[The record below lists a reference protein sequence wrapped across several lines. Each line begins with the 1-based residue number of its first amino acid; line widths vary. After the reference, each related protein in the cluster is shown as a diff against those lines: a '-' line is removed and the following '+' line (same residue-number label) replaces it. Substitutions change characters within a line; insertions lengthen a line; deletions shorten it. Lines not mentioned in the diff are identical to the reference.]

1 MSVPASWGAHTLG
14 WARRAL
20 GAWGGALVISGVR
33 GSVWAAVLL
42 LGLGQTSAWQYFV
55 STLHAHEFRQ
65 AAQDSAPGRALR
77 MPLVIA
83 VDEDGY
89 RDFFQSRSP
98 LPRDRLLALLQTV
111 QAHTPPSTRIA
122 VNLPVAPGAQPDP
135 DQAALDAF
143 WLQQAPRWVLPAW
156 PADPSVQPGLTQAW
170 REGLCAQGLRFGR
183 PGVPID
189 FGYPSLIHQFAD
201 SQAALLAH
209 DRPHCADP
217 AVPALWQVQPLLPA
231 SLEANT
237 VIPFQG
243 DLDLLGQML
252 DALAPEAVLIGRMWG
267 PQGLV
272 GTPMGERYEVQVQA
286 AALAG
291 AWSGERMAS
300 PGLALL
306 AAWGLLSLLWLG
318 MSVLL
323 PRLDRCL
330 QPPSPEMSGHLFLS
344 VRAKPLL
351 IVLCVAV
358 GVWAWVALGS
368 AWHAA
373 TGYWVSADWAC
384 SLVLLS
390 TLLSWNLGRAPVPL
404 YPSPLAAWRQGVW
417 QPLAAAWRSGLTAPA
432 GPWQRRERVW
442 ATLALLGQGGLP
454 LAAVAALIW
463 AGWAG
468 RW

>member
-1 MSVPASWGAHTLG
+1 MSWGARGLA

-20 GAWGGALVISGVR
+20 GAWGGAVVISGVR

-65 AAQDSAPGRALR
+65 AAQGSTPERVAR

-98 LPRDRLLALLQTV
+98 LPRDRVLALMQAV
-111 QAHTPPSTRIA
+111 QAHTPPQTRIA
-122 VNLPVAPGAQPDP
+122 VNLPVAPGALPDP
-135 DQAALDAF
+135 EQAALDAF
-143 WLQQAPRWVLPAW
+143 WLQQPQRWVLPAW
-156 PADPSVQPGLTQAW
+156 PAEPSVQPGLTQAW
-170 REGLCAQGLRFGR
+170 REGLCAQGVRFGR

-189 FGYPSLIHQFAD
+189 FGYPSLSHQFAD

-209 DRPHCADP
+209 DAPHCADP
-217 AVPALWQVQPLLPA
+217 AVPARWQVQPLLPA

-252 DALAPEAVLIGRMWG
+252 DTLAPEAVLIGRMWG

-291 AWSGERMAS
+291 AWSGERMAP
-300 PGLALL
+300 PGLAWL
-306 AAWGLLSLLWLG
+306 AAWGLLSVLWLG
-318 MSVLL
+318 MSVLV
-323 PRLDRCL
+323 PWLDRCL
-330 QPPSPEMSGHLFLS
+330 RPPSPDMSGHLFLS

-351 IVLCVAV
+351 IVLCVATC
-358 GVWAWVALGS
+358 VWAWVALGS

-373 TGYWVSADWAC
+373 TGYWVSADRAC

-390 TLLSWNLGRAPVPL
+390 TLLSWNLGRAPVPR
-404 YPSPLAAWRQGVW
+404 YPSPGAAWRHGVW
-417 QPLAAAWRSGLTAPA
+417 QPVVTAWRSLRAAPA
-432 GPWQRRERVW
+432 GPWRQREQAW
-442 ATLALLGQGGLP
+442 AALALLGQGGLP
-454 LAAVAALIW
+454 LAAVAVLLG
-463 AGWAG
+463 AGVSG